1 MLYMGNIKIVQV
13 PIADLKPAEY
23 NPRKISPQDRNQL
36 KKSIIKFGLIDP
48 IIVNKHKGRENIII
62 GGHQRYYLAK
72 DLGLKQIPCVYVDI
86 DAEAEKELNLRLNR
100 NTGEFNY
107 ELLQEYD
114 IELLEDVGFEDI
126 EIDEF
131 IIGKEPEE
139 DNFDIDKVI
148 EGGEP
153 ICKSGD
159 LWQLGDHRLMCGDS
173 TSIED
178 MKKLIGNN
186 DIKLCFTS
194 PPYNMAG
201 NRYRNYDDNLK
212 SQEYIDFNIN
222 TIKNIR
228 PYLKGYLFWNIS
240 YNKNSRWEWIEI
252 FYRITK
258 ETGINF
264 LEKIV
269 WDKGHG
275 TPITSKKQLTR
286 QYEDIYLGGTET
298 EMENELTEAYLG
310 TTLKNHA
317 FNKRTGKGITNY
329 WRITTGNTQTKKHSA
344 CFPVALPVKAILL
357 MSIYNEN
364 ILDPFI
370 GLGYTL
376 ISCEKTT
383 RNCYGME
390 IDPTY
395 CDVIIKRWSEYTG
408 QEAKRLNG

>member
-1 MLYMGNIKIVQV
+1 MNIKDIRIN
-13 PIADLKPAEY
+13 PK
-23 NPRKISPQDRNQL
+23 NPRYIKDERYQLL
-36 KKSIIKFGLIDP
+36 KKNLKEFPKMMKLRPIIIDDNGMILGGNMRYLAMVDLGYKEIPEGWVVKASELTEEERDKFKILDNVPFGDWDYDILANEWDMDKLQDWGIDIPELEDIIKP
-48 IIVNKHKGRENIII
+48 NK
-62 GGHQRYYLAK
+62 K
-72 DLGLKQIPCVYVDI
+72 DNEIP
-86 DAEAEKELNLRLNR
+86 ELP
-100 NTGEFNY
+100 
-107 ELLQEYD
+107 
-114 IELLEDVGFEDI
+114 
-126 EIDEF
+126 
-131 IIGKEPEE
+131 KEP
-139 DNFDIDKVI
+139 
-148 EGGEP
+148 
-153 ICKSGD
+153 KSKLGD
-159 LWQLGDHRLMCGDS
+159 LYKLGNHRLLCGDA

-178 MKKLIGNN
+178 MKKLINGH

-201 NRYRNYDDNLK
+201 SRYRNYDDNLK

-286 QYEDIYLGGTET
+286 QYEDIFLGGIET
-298 EMENELTEAYLG
+298 EIENELTEAYLG
-310 TTLKNHA
+310 TTLKRYG

-329 WRITTGNTQTKKHSA
+329 WRITTGNTQTEDNSA

-357 MSIYNEN
+357 MSMYNEN

-370 GLGYTL
+370 GLGSTL
-376 ISCEKTT
+376 IACEKTK
-383 RNCYGME
+383 RKCYGME
-390 IDPTY
+390 IEPIY
-395 CDVIIKRWSEYTG
+395 CDVIIKRWENYTNKK
-408 QEAKRLNG
+408 AVKIND